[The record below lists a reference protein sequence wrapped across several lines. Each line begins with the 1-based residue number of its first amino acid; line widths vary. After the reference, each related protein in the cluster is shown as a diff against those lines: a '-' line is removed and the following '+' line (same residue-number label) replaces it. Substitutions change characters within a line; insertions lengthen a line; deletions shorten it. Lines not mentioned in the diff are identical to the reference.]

1 MSSDEEF
8 INDPAD
14 NRQRSL
20 TSPVPP
26 SAGGLRPESPRFDQ
40 ENDNNNADNSNNNN
54 NNANGDDFDQ
64 KRELPNGAVQH
75 TTASEIANSD
85 QRVRQVLYSDVP
97 SPYFFVFPVL
107 TRYRLD

>member
-8 INDPAD
+8 INYPAD
-14 NRQRSL
+14 NGQRRSL

-26 SAGGLRPESPRFDQ
+26 SAGGLRPESPRFDP
-40 ENDNNNADNSNNNN
+40 ENDNNNANSNNN

-64 KRELPNGAVQH
+64 RRASLNAAVQH

-85 QRVRQVLYSDVP
+85 PRVRQVLYSDVL
-97 SPYFFVFPVL
+97 SLVYLVL
-107 TRYRLD
+107 TRCR